1 MIVMPVPLLR
11 GVLPLE
17 RSRIGPDVLAGLTL
31 AALAI
36 PEVLGYARIAGMPVV
51 TGLYTM
57 LLPVLAFAVFGSSR
71 HLVVGADSATAAI
84 LAAGL
89 VGVAAAGSDRYVE
102 LAGTAALLAGVLLL
116 AARMIRLG
124 FVANFLS
131 RTVLV
136 GFLTGVG
143 LQVAIG
149 QLPAMLGIP
158 AAHTDT
164 IGVVAAIAGGLGEI
178 DGPSVAVAAAV
189 IVVVVGM
196 RMVSRRLPGSLLAVA
211 GAIVASALLG
221 LDAHGVAVLGGV
233 PTGLPSVV
241 LPSLAVADVLQVAP
255 IAASMFIVILAQS
268 AATARAYAVRYD
280 EPSDENTDLVG
291 LGAANVAAA
300 VTGTFVVNGSPTKTQ
315 MVDGAGGRS
324 QLAHLTSAVVA
335 VLALLFLTG
344 TLAKL
349 PLAALGAVVLLIGV
363 ELVDIAGLRRIL
375 LARRA
380 EFVVAVL
387 TTAAVVFVG
396 VEQGVLLAI
405 VASIVDHLR
414 HSYNPRNSVLVK
426 SPEGHWRSVPVTPG
440 GRTSGDLVIY
450 RFGTSLYFANAARLL
465 TDVRV
470 LVGEHPPVWL
480 CLDGAAIGDIDY
492 TAEATLA
499 TVVRELGR
507 RGVRLVFSGVTDS
520 VRAQLDRYGITAL
533 VGADA
538 FFDTAG
544 AALQAFN
551 NPVDSVDGGNQSDGS
566 TPAQP

>member
-178 DGPSVAVAAAV
+178 DGPTVAVAAAV

-196 RMVSRRLPGSLLAVA
+196 RVVSRRLPGSLLAVA

-544 AALQAFN
+544 AGLQAFN